1 MLSFGGAY
9 SLIPVIENEVVKSNN
24 WLSPDEFLRVLG
36 IVEFVPGA
44 ISIKFATYTGF
55 KIAGIP
61 GVIAANMGNLVFPAT
76 LMIFIYFSISYF
88 EKNQYFIKAFQ
99 AIKYAVIGMIIVIM
113 SQYLFKGPVSYKH
126 LILLVV
132 GGILIFFKVHP
143 ALIVA
148 ISAVL
153 GILIL

>member
-76 LMIFIYFSISYF
+76 LMIIIYFSISYF

-132 GGILIFFKVHP
+132 GGILIFFKMHP